1 MFRQTVSRSGLLLSF
16 ISLLPLLPLLPFLN
30 FLTFLTS
37 LFICASYPEVV
48 FANQMQQQFDQTGSQ
63 YQHHSKQMIQS
74 GILNNQIK
82 PQDYTKDDVNNV
94 PEKAYR
100 DNPKAIDADKQPT
113 FNHNPQANAIRTAN
127 NKNKHRINPNNP
139 AYQKAVGYQDN
150 AEQILRDNGQ
160 DMQCVEVAGQST
172 TQTTTQ
178 HCRVSN
184 HQYLECFKY
193 PQVNIIDVTIPA
205 RDIHFSG
212 T

>member
-1 MFRQTVSRSGLLLSF
+1 MLRQTFSRSGLFSFAFLPFLSF
-16 ISLLPLLPLLPFLN
+16 LPLLHLLFL
-30 FLTFLTS
+30 LL
-37 LFICASYPEVV
+37 ICLSSPKVV
-48 FANQMQQQFDQTGSQ
+48 FATKMQQQFDQTGSQ

-74 GILNNQIK
+74 GRLNNQIK

-100 DNPKAIDADKQPT
+100 ENHKAIDADKQPT
-113 FNHNPQANAIRTAN
+113 FDRTPEALAVRTAN

-172 TQTTTQ
+172 SQMTTQ